1 MNSSPT
7 RKLPIIG
14 MQAETLSP
22 NDIVGVGANE
32 SGRKIDQKKP
42 DPLDSDP
49 DRAH

>member
-7 RKLPIIG
+7 RKLSIIG
-14 MQAETLSP
+14 TQAETLNP
-22 NDIVGVGANE
+22 NDIVGANE

-42 DPLDSDP
+42 DPVDSDP